1 MGIAFLPKSF
11 LLRILLLLS
20 LVFLL
25 NNPAF
30 SISCGKSIDWQTFNH
45 PKLELGKYN
54 KLTQNEESV
63 IIKVKGYVYYI
74 NRNHYKFITDCTP
87 KHIVRPIFFNDKY
100 QYIEL
105 SDSGMKGLDIEDKI
119 RDCIEKHVQF
129 NKPNKITLQRVEDSE
144 ISEKHEVSKI
154 EGDDVEKFLNSENL
168 FIHPQNIK
176 TCKAVIEGRV
186 VGLATYVPAGMPQMD
201 ISTEIFHVSSIQSMN
216 RVE

>member
-1 MGIAFLPKSF
+1 LGVAFLPKSI

-30 SISCGKSIDWQTFNH
+30 SLSCGKSISWHKFNH
-45 PKLELGKYN
+45 PKLELGKYH

-63 IIKVKGYVYYI
+63 IIKLKGYVYYI
-74 NRNHYKFITDCTP
+74 NLNHYNFITDCNP

-119 RDCIEKHVQF
+119 RNCIEKQVRF
-129 NKPNKITLQRVEDSE
+129 NIPNKIGLQRVEDSE
-144 ISEKHEVSKI
+144 ISEKHEVLKI

-168 FIHPQNIK
+168 FIHPKNIK
-176 TCKAVIEGRV
+176 TCEAVLEGRV
-186 VGLATYVPAGMPQMD
+186 FNIPSYVP
-201 ISTEIFHVSSIQSMN
+201 
-216 RVE
+216 